1 MAWIVPVQ
9 DELGDGVGGNHRRGD
24 EQDDHED
31 AVSGEDY
38 VSLGPDEHDQH
49 DEDRDRRSA
58 YPYACDGDT
67 GTNRHVR
74 GTFCVCHKTLQSIE
88 EQTMSTIPY
97 YIKKTI

>member
-49 DEDRDRRSA
+49 DEDRDRRSTQ
-58 YPYACDGDT
+58 PCACDGDT
-67 GTNRHVR
+67 GTNRHV
-74 GTFCVCHKTLQSIE
+74 
-88 EQTMSTIPY
+88 
-97 YIKKTI
+97 